1 MSSGLTCFIV
11 AMGFPSQQADA
22 IRSGYSNSANHT
34 PLSYRGGILLAVARQ
49 ANNFCSR
56 HHSEMG

>member
-34 PLSYRGGILLAVARQ
+34 PLSYRGGILRRRTTSKQFLLKTS
-49 ANNFCSR
+49 F
-56 HHSEMG
+56 

>member
-22 IRSGYSNSANHT
+22 IRSGYRDT
-34 PLSYRGGILLAVARQ
+34 KGDDEL
-49 ANNFCSR
+49 
-56 HHSEMG
+56 